1 MFPNLGFLS
10 KLSSR
15 QQGFLL
21 MVVAVFCSPTL
32 DVMAKYLV
40 QSQPVMQVVWARYT
54 GQFILILCL
63 FAPRLNK
70 VERTQF
76 PRLQLARSA
85 ALFGATFFFYLS
97 LRYLDQGQASAIFM
111 VAPLLITVLAML
123 FLAEKIG
130 IGRGVSVIGG
140 FVGAIII
147 IQPHSDIFTPASL
160 LPLAAASFYA
170 SHSILT
176 RNLGGA
182 ENPHTTLF

>member
-21 MVVAVFCSPTL
+21 MVVAVCGSPTL

-70 VERTQF
+70 VVRTQF

-111 VAPLLITVLAML
+111 VAPLLITV
-123 FLAEKIG
+123 F
-130 IGRGVSVIGG
+130 S
-140 FVGAIII
+140 
-147 IQPHSDIFTPASL
+147 S
-160 LPLAAASFYA
+160 
-170 SHSILT
+170 
-176 RNLGGA
+176 
-182 ENPHTTLF
+182 

>member
-70 VERTQF
+70 VVRTQF

-85 ALFGATFFFYLS
+85 ALFGATFFFILVCVILIRGKHQLFS
-97 LRYLDQGQASAIFM
+97 WLRLC
-111 VAPLLITVLAML
+111 
-123 FLAEKIG
+123 
-130 IGRGVSVIGG
+130 
-140 FVGAIII
+140 
-147 IQPHSDIFTPASL
+147 
-160 LPLAAASFYA
+160 
-170 SHSILT
+170 
-176 RNLGGA
+176 
-182 ENPHTTLF
+182 